1 MISIAMGSRCTIE
14 NVQEIKDYILKA
26 LDEAEDIIEVDISRV
41 EAVDAAG
48 IQFFV
53 AGVKEAV
60 KRKITVKLKGPM
72 QPQVEEVF
80 RLTGVHYDDTFPVDG
95 N

>member
-1 MISIAMGSRCTIE
+1 MGSRCTIE
-14 NVQEIKDYILKA
+14 NVQEIKNSILVA
-26 LDEAEDIIEVDISRV
+26 LDQAEDVIEVDISGIEV
-41 EAVDAAG
+41 VDTAG

-60 KRKITVKLKGPM
+60 KRKLTVKLKGPM

-80 RLTGVHYDDTFPVDG
+80 RLVGVQYDDTYPAG
-95 N
+95 GK